1 MKIEILILG
10 MLLIFGFSGCTQ
22 KKLPINTTPSKEYVI
37 NSSDIRVKDFALDAD
52 IKFLDVAFANGWA
65 PHIHKN
71 LTPELHEL
79 LFKKISQGIK
89 GNGKGE
95 RLDIAII
102 NTGLFHETNLVDN
115 IPFVGILTITAERS
129 FKCTGTLNIE
139 NSKSSK
145 RVSFEHEIKHSL
157 FKSQEEFSDMISNCE
172 DKILEKTYEFIMND
186 FK

>member
-1 MKIEILILG
+1 MKIAILILG
-10 MLLIFGFSGCTQ
+10 ILMIFGFSGCTQ
-22 KKLPINTTPSKEYVI
+22 KQLPINTTPSKEYVI
-37 NSSDIRVKDFALDAD
+37 NSNDIRVKDFALDAD
-52 IKFLDVAFANGWA
+52 IKLLDMSLYGWT
-65 PHIHKN
+65 PVMSRN
-71 LTPELHEL
+71 LTPELHEVL
-79 LFKKISQGIK
+79 YKKISQGIK

-102 NTGLFHETNLVDN
+102 NAGLFSETLADN
-115 IPFVGILTITAERS
+115 IPIIGIFTVMAERS

-145 RVSFEHEIKHSL
+145 RVSFEHEIKHSPS
-157 FKSQEEFSDMISNCE
+157 KSAEEFTTMISNCE